1 MKQLFRRLSYLL
13 HRQRLDRELMD
24 EMAFHREMAER
35 EGTRP
40 VGNTLRLREEA
51 REAWGWTWID
61 RLAQDLRYATRTLRR
76 SPTFSI
82 AAMLMLA
89 IGIGVNIAA
98 FGFVNAAFLKPLPV
112 RDPATLLRFE
122 RRAPDR
128 YASDV
133 PYPEVAFV
141 RDYARTLSA
150 VLAVAPARLSLD
162 GTSQRVSAQFVTTNL
177 FSDLGASAQLGRLL
191 TPEDDRED
199 APPVVVLSHPFWSR
213 QFARDPAIVGRV
225 LTLNHRSA
233 VIVGVASQGFGGLTL
248 DDPDIWIPLMRHP
261 QVVAG
266 SRLLTSFADDQ
277 GVRMWGR
284 MRAGATATAVEA
296 EIESLLVTL
305 RQQHP
310 ADVWERERLVS
321 EPGGRPGRGGGSGRG
336 TGVAPPSRVGPVV
349 AMTGALALLILAVA
363 CGNLGS
369 LLLAR
374 GVSRAREMQIR
385 IAVGAGAPRLVRQLL
400 TESVVLAA
408 CGSIAGLGVGQL
420 LLTGVMSAAGAPQW
434 LDMTP
439 DWRVAAFTVAVTV
452 FAAMLFGLA
461 PSLHVAR
468 QRRHSTWIR
477 HALIGAQIAASCV
490 LLIVSGLLV
499 RALDR
504 MTTTNP
510 GFAYQDVV
518 AINPNLAAHGYSP
531 ERAERYLLTLR
542 DRLQALAG
550 VEAVSFATTPP
561 LGRKTTVLAINI
573 DGRRVDVHVNHIDPT
588 FFGTLSIAL
597 RRGRA
602 FGAGETRTMIVSESL
617 GHALWPGQDPIGKI
631 LHGWTIIGVTGNA
644 RLTALQDPDAVE
656 GYLPMERDVWPAATL
671 VVKTAALPEN
681 LIRPITGAANAIDPD
696 VFAEVEML
704 KASFARKH
712 GDAEVTAA
720 GVSLLG
726 MGALLLACVGIA
738 GLVSYLVAQRTKEIG
753 IRLAL
758 GASDTQVLTSVLR
771 QLATPVGAGVI
782 VGTAAAAGVS
792 QLLRRELYGVSHL
805 DPAAYAAAVGI
816 FGVTVAC
823 AAWWPARRALR
834 VDPLHALRVE

>member
-1 MKQLFRRLSYLL
+1 MKQLLRRLSYFF
-13 HRQRLDRELMD
+13 HRRRLERELID
-24 EMAFHREMAER
+24 EMAFHREMGER
-35 EGTRP
+35 EGTGR

-61 RLAQDLRYATRTLRR
+61 RLAQDVRYAGRTLRR
-76 SPTFSI
+76 SPAFSS
-82 AAMLMLA
+82 AAVLMLA

-128 YASDV
+128 YASEV
-133 PYPEVAFV
+133 AYPEVAFV
-141 RDYARTLSA
+141 RDYATTLSA
-150 VLAVAPARLSLD
+150 VIAVAPARLSLE
-162 GTSQRVSAQFVTTNL
+162 GTAQRVNVQFVTTNF
-177 FSDLGASAQLGRLL
+177 FSELGAGARFGRLL
-191 TPEDDRED
+191 TYEDERED
-199 APPVVVLSHPFWSR
+199 STAAVVISHPFWLR
-213 QFARDPAIVGRV
+213 QFASDPAIVGRV

-233 VIVGVASQGFGGLTL
+233 VIVGIASPTFGGLTL
-248 DDPDIWIPLMRHP
+248 DDPDIWIPLTRHP
-261 QVVAG
+261 QFVVG
-266 SRLLTSFADDQ
+266 SRLLTSFADDE

-284 MRAGATATAVEA
+284 RRADATATAVETELA
-296 EIESLLVTL
+296 SLLVAL
-305 RQQHP
+305 RQQRP

-336 TGVAPPSRVGPVV
+336 TGAPPRSRVGAVV
-349 AMTGALALLILAVA
+349 GMIGALAVLILAVA

-385 IAVGAGAPRLVRQLL
+385 ISVGAGAARLVRQLL
-400 TESVVLAA
+400 TESIVLAA
-408 CGSIAGLGVGQL
+408 CGSIVGLAVGQV
-420 LLTGVMSAAGAPQW
+420 LLTGVMSAAGAPRW

-439 DWRVAAFTVAVTV
+439 DWRVAVFTVGISA
-452 FAAMLFGLA
+452 FATMLFGFA
-461 PSLHVAR
+461 PAVQVAR

-477 HALIGAQIAASCV
+477 HLLIGAQIAASCV

-504 MTTTNP
+504 MTSTNP
-510 GFAYQDVV
+510 GFAYQQVV
-518 AINPNLAAHGYSP
+518 AVNPDLAAHSYSP
-531 ERAERYLLTLR
+531 ERAEHYLLTLR
-542 DRLQALAG
+542 DRLQSLAG

-561 LGRKTTVLAINI
+561 LGRKKTVLSVNV
-573 DGRRVDVHVNHIDPT
+573 DGRRVDVHVNHVDPT
-588 FFGTLSIAL
+588 YLGTLSIPL

-602 FGAGETRTMIVSESL
+602 FGAGEARTMIVSESL
-617 GHALWPGQDPIGKI
+617 GHALWPGDDPIGKT
-631 LHGWTIIGVTGNA
+631 LDGRTIIGIAGNA
-644 RLTALQDPDAVE
+644 RQTALQDPDAVE
-656 GYLPMERDVWPAATL
+656 GYLPMERDVWPAATVL
-671 VVKTAALPEN
+671 VKTATTPEDFVLPIAGLTKALD
-681 LIRPITGAANAIDPD
+681 AD

-704 KASFARKH
+704 KTAFARKH
-712 GDAEVTAA
+712 DEAEVTAA

-726 MGALLLACVGIA
+726 MGALLLACAGIG

-758 GASDTQVLTSVLR
+758 GASDTHVLTSVLR
-771 QLATPVGAGVI
+771 QLATPIGAGVI
-782 VGTAAAAGVS
+782 IGTAAAATLS
-792 QLLRRELYGVSHL
+792 QLLRRELYGISSL
-805 DPAAYAAAVGI
+805 DPATYAAAIVI
-816 FGVTVAC
+816 FGVTVAG